1 MVTLNLMEN
10 ARLVQIH
17 VHHVKTQS
25 TLVLNANENTFY
37 TTINALKI
45 VLQIMLVSMEIVFNA
60 NHHVMNVQIQ
70 IKNIVNHA

>member
-10 ARLVQIH
+10 AKLVLIH
-17 VHHVKTQS
+17 VHHVKIQLTP
-25 TLVLNANENTFY
+25 VPNAKKNSFY

-60 NHHVMNVQIQ
+60 SHHVMSVQIR